1 MSDVAGVYETN
12 FDLIGLT
19 LKEFGILV
27 ALATGLGFVGSY
39 LSVNRYIKEIEPDK
53 V

>member
-1 MSDVAGVYETN
+1 VYQTN
-12 FDLIGLT
+12 FLLIGLT
-19 LKEFGILV
+19 LSEFGFLV
-27 ALATGLGFVGSY
+27 LLATSLGFVGSY